1 MYKRQVEGLKS
12 SNTLADLNLRNTIL
26 RSGDVMSGDQNQSSQ
41 GLVRGTYDA
50 TAGTFTVSLTGT
62 SSIYF
67 YDADPSAAVSVRGV
81 VLVGYV
87 DAAANDTGGNTGLIG
102 VGG

>member
-1 MYKRQVEGLKS
+1 
-12 SNTLADLNLRNTIL
+12 
-26 RSGDVMSGDQNQSSQ
+26 MSGSADVSSQ

-50 TAGTFTVSLTGT
+50 AAGTFTVSLTGT

-67 YDADPSAAVSVRGV
+67 YDADPSASVSIRGV

-87 DAAANDTGGNTGLIG
+87 DAAANDTGGTTGLIG